1 MWLSR
6 LFVFRQ
12 LSFIFP
18 LPIILPIIQKTSTGT
33 HGTFALS
40 MINYRLMFSFSAMQY
55 GHAEFFLCSAVA
67 INPVAGSAGLS
78 SGH

>member
-18 LPIILPIIQKTSTGT
+18 LPIIQKTSTGT